1 VTKGSQPANSENLK
15 RDEVLK
21 RMLKMKPHPH
31 NKNPK
36 NLEDRHKTLA
46 DSENV
51 KPSFTGS
58 KESTSDISDGNY
70 ES

>member
-1 VTKGSQPANSENLK
+1 MTKGSQPANSK

-31 NKNPK
+31 SKNPK
-36 NLEDRHKTLA
+36 NLENRHKALA
-46 DSENV
+46 DRENV
-51 KPSFTGS
+51 KRSFTDS
-58 KESTSDISDGNY
+58 KEPQSDISDGNE